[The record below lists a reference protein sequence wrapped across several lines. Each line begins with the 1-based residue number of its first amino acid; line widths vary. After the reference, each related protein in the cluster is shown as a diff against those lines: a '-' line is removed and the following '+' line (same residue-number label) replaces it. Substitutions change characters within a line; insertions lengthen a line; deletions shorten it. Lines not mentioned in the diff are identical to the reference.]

1 MERGLHQKK
10 LTEVESPERNSRK
23 YSIRQLYIPKHPE
36 SEMSA
41 AAASENM
48 VGSSLAV
55 SGRISVGEIL
65 AVMKAASDGEMADL
79 MGEMFRGN
87 LIFQE
92 RCRVAGT
99 LEEEKEVSEE
109 VAATPVKA
117 AKAAKAP
124 AAPKKAPKEKKVAA
138 AAAAEG
144 EEPTAASYRLEAS
157 EIKADRCQARKTEGG
172 EDRNWKPIVYRESQ
186 CPKAPVE
193 GEELCKGCALLFEKE
208 SQDDKFKKW
217 HGLVT
222 EDLLDHT
229 HILGSDWATK
239 KCKWVGSAP
248 VSAPVSVATGTAP
261 ESAAASEGEAE
272 GEAPSSPPPSPAPA
286 AAAKAPAAPK
296 AAKAPAAPKAAKAPA
311 AKKEAPAKKEEP
323 KPAAAAAA
331 AVSEPVAEAGELN
344 LFGGEFYWVAPLK
357 VNGKTLSQA
366 FNYDQIEQLPGD
378 FAGRVRADE
387 SLDTSVGE
395 IRSIGGEFYWIVRS
409 EVEKEVIHQVYDYD
423 HAADKKGDFVGRLK
437 KDGSIDGDAEEVEV
451 E

>member
-1 MERGLHQKK
+1 
-10 LTEVESPERNSRK
+10 LTEVEAPERNSRK

-48 VGSSLAV
+48 VGEGSSLAV

-79 MGEMFRGN
+79 MAEMFRGN

-117 AKAAKAP
+117 AKAAKAAKAP

-138 AAAAEG
+138 AAAAIPEG

-208 SQDDKFKKW
+208 SQDQNGKDYKFKKW

-248 VSAPVSVATGTAP
+248 VSVATGTAP

-272 GEAPSSPPPSPAPA
+272 GEAPSSPPPSPALPTGTA
-286 AAAKAPAAPK
+286 AKAPAKAPAAPK

-311 AKKEAPAKKEEP
+311 APKKEAKKEEA
-323 KPAAAAAA
+323 KPAAAAA
-331 AVSEPVAEAGELN
+331 AVSEPVAEAGEVFLID
-344 LFGGEFYWVAPLK
+344 GEFYWV
-357 VNGKTLSQA
+357 VRGNVYE
-366 FNYDQIEQLPGD
+366 YDTTE
-378 FAGRVRADE
+378 
-387 SLDTSVGE
+387 
-395 IRSIGGEFYWIVRS
+395 
-409 EVEKEVIHQVYDYD
+409 EKP
-423 HAADKKGDFVGRLK
+423 GDFVGRLRA
-437 KDGSIDGDAEEVEV
+437 DETIDGDAEEE

>member
-1 MERGLHQKK
+1 
-10 LTEVESPERNSRK
+10 
-23 YSIRQLYIPKHPE
+23 
-36 SEMSA
+36 MSA

-48 VGSSLAV
+48 VAEGSSLAV

-92 RCRVAGT
+92 RCRAAGT
-99 LEEEKEVSEE
+99 LEVVEKEVSEE
-109 VAATPVKA
+109 VVATPVKA
-117 AKAAKAP
+117 KAEKAAKAP
-124 AAPKKAPKEKKVAA
+124 AAPKKAPKEKKVAV
-138 AAAAEG
+138 AAAEG

-239 KCKWVGSAP
+239 KCKWVP
-248 VSAPVSVATGTAP
+248 TVATGTAVSAP
-261 ESAAASEGEAE
+261 ESAASEEGES
-272 GEAPSSPPPSPAPA
+272 APSPPPSPALA
-286 AAAKAPAAPK
+286 AAAAAAAPAAKAPKAPK
-296 AAKAPAAPKAAKAPA
+296 KEAKAPA
-311 AKKEAPAKKEEP
+311 AKKEAPAKKEEA
-323 KPAAAAAA
+323 KPAAAAAAA
-331 AVSEPVAEAGELN
+331 AVSEPVAEAGEIMPIA
-344 LFGGEFYWVAPLK
+344 GEFYWV
-357 VNGKTLSQA
+357 VRGNVYE
-366 FNYDQIEQLPGD
+366 YDQIE
-378 FAGRVRADE
+378 
-387 SLDTSVGE
+387 
-395 IRSIGGEFYWIVRS
+395 
-409 EVEKEVIHQVYDYD
+409 EKP
-423 HAADKKGDFVGRLK
+423 GDFVGRLRA
-437 KDGSIDGDAEEVEV
+437 DESIDADGEEETA
-451 E
+451 